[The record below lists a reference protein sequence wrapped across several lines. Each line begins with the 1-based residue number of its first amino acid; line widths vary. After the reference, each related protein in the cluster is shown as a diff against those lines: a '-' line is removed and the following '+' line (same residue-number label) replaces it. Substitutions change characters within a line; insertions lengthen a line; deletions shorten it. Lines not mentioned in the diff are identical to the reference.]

1 MLRISA
7 ATLGLVLLCDAL
19 AADPTVYREPDP
31 KIIAKAETIASTL
44 QAAPSKKKRRVLV
57 YGISFGPHRTT
68 IRTAQQVFKLLGEKT
83 GAFEVVVSQDLAN
96 FETDKLKQFDSVIF
110 ANTTGEVFCRP
121 ADKIQFKALSADE
134 KREQEDIAARLI
146 KNLDD
151 YVRAGGGF
159 MAIHSATDTL
169 KNHKAYGDMIG
180 AVFTQHPWGP
190 KETVTVK
197 VEDPDHALTKGV
209 FDKSEFK
216 FNDEIYEFR
225 EPYDRRRL
233 HVLLSLDLGKSDK
246 PNRPLRR
253 TDGDYPIAWTRS
265 HGKGRV
271 FYCSLGHATSTFAN
285 LIILKFWLRG
295 IQFTTGDIDAVTTP
309 SRQLHTAENGNLV
322 QLRHSVR
329 EFIKSILQAYENN
342 QAFSHNI
349 LFDRPSRFWN
359 FNTGSWALT

>member
-1 MLRISA
+1 MKYSMLRFSA
-7 ATLGLVLLCDAL
+7 SALGLVMLSHAL
-19 AADPTVYREPDP
+19 AANPAAYREPDP
-31 KIIAKAETIASTL
+31 KIIAKAESIASTL
-44 QAAPSKKKRRVLV
+44 TAAPSKEKRRVLV

-68 IRTAQQVFKLLGEKT
+68 IRTAQQVCTLLGEKT
-83 GAFEVVVSQDLAN
+83 GAFEAVVSEDLAN
-96 FETDKLKQFDSVIF
+96 FDADKLKQFDAVIF

-121 ADKIQFKALSADE
+121 ADKVKFKALSANE
-134 KREQEDIAARLI
+134 KRKQEKIAARFV

-169 KNHKAYGDMIG
+169 KKHKAYCNMIG

-190 KETVTVK
+190 KETVTIK
-197 VEDPDHALTKGV
+197 VEDSDHALAKDVFEKG
-209 FDKSEFK
+209 EFK

-225 EPYDRRRL
+225 EPYDRKRL
-233 HVLLSLDLGKSDK
+233 HVILSLDLAKSDK

-285 LIILKFWLRG
+285 PTILKFWLRG
-295 IQFTTGDIDAVTTP
+295 IQFATGDIYATTTP
-309 SRQLHTAENGNLV
+309 SD
-322 QLRHSVR
+322 
-329 EFIKSILQAYENN
+329 K
-342 QAFSHNI
+342 
-349 LFDRPSRFWN
+349 
-359 FNTGSWALT
+359 

>member
-1 MLRISA
+1 MKYSMLRISA
-7 ATLGLVLLCDAL
+7 FALGFVMLGHAL
-19 AADPTVYREPDP
+19 AADPKVYREPDP

-44 QAAPSKKKRRVLV
+44 KAAPSKKKHRVLV

-68 IRTAQQVFKLLGEKT
+68 IRTAQQVFTLLGEKT
-83 GAFEVVVSQDLAN
+83 GAFEAVVSQDLDN

-121 ADKIQFKALSADE
+121 ADKIQFKALSANE
-134 KREQEDIAARLI
+134 KREQEDIAARLV

-169 KNHKAYGDMIG
+169 KNHKVYGEMIG
-180 AVFTQHPWGP
+180 AIFTQHPWGP
-190 KETVTVK
+190 KDTVTIK
-197 VEDPDHALTKGV
+197 VEDPDHALAKEVFEKG
-209 FDKSEFK
+209 EFK

-225 EPYDRRRL
+225 EPYDRKRL
-233 HVLLSLDLGKSDK
+233 QVILSLDLNKSDK

-253 TDGDYPIAWTRS
+253 TDGDYPIAWIRS

-285 LIILKFWLRG
+285 PIILKFWLRG
-295 IQFTTGDIDAVTTP
+295 IQFTTGDIDATTTT
-309 SRQLHTAENGNLV
+309 SRQLHSAENGNHV
-322 QLRHSVR
+322 
-329 EFIKSILQAYENN
+329 K
-342 QAFSHNI
+342 
-349 LFDRPSRFWN
+349 
-359 FNTGSWALT
+359 